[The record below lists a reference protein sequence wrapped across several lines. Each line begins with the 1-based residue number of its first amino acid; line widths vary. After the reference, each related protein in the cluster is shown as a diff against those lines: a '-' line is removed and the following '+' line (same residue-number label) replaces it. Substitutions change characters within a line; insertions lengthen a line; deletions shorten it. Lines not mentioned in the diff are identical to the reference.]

1 MAKYFLGSVGMA
13 EAFRIVEN
21 DGDKKFELAFVS
33 KTLTDSGLNI
43 STTKDDIRGGTG
55 APIQFS
61 FYHDTNVE
69 INLTDIQWK
78 HEYLEAQ
85 LGVYMKNE
93 GDSEAYY
100 TDAGVKYTGGNSI
113 TLARKP
119 KALPV
124 ACMDTDPVTIWFAK
138 QGTDEW
144 DSINLT
150 NVAASGDKFVG
161 SFAEE
166 DAGKLQAN
174 ETYCVRYLANE
185 AKAFN
190 AEIST
195 LIVPQE
201 LYLII
206 TAPIFAGDSCASSQG
221 KAAGTIT
228 FEVPRFQLNGAQE
241 FSMNMSSNQT
251 MSLAGIAL
259 ASESL
264 ECDSIGGKLLRIIEV
279 YNDGEAVTDVEL
291 VIDEDSCVVGAVP
304 VVYMEKSSGKLV
316 LLDNSDGTFTYNNGT
331 ADVDALDSE
340 GKFLAAASGSTVTVT
355 FGEFTDEIK
364 IAAA

>member
-1 MAKYFLGSVGMA
+1 MAKYFLGSVGKA
-13 EAFRIVEN
+13 EAFRII
-21 DGDKKFELAFVS
+21 DGKFELAFVS

-85 LGVYMKNE
+85 LGVYMNDDDQKAYFTDKCTYE
-93 GDSEAYY
+93 GDN
-100 TDAGVKYTGGNSI
+100 TF
-113 TLARKP
+113 TLARQAL
-119 KALPV
+119 ALPV
-124 ACMDTDPVTIWFAK
+124 ACLDDDPITIWFAK
-138 QGTDEW
+138 EGTDDW
-144 DSINLT
+144 HSINLQSCE
-150 NVAASGDKFVG
+150 ASGDKYVG
-161 SFAEE
+161 SFTAEDATKAGLEE
-166 DAGKLQAN
+166 DAK
-174 ETYCVRYLANE
+174 YCVRYLAE
-185 AKAFN
+185 DSKAVS
-190 AEIST
+190 AEIQT

-206 TAPIFAGDSCASSQG
+206 TAPIFAGDSCAASQG
-221 KAAGTIT
+221 KEAGTIT

-264 ECDSIGGKLLRIIEV
+264 ECDSVGGKLLRIIEV
-279 YNDGEAVTDVEL
+279 IYDRADTDYVEL
-291 VIDEDSCVVGAVP
+291 VIDEDSCVVGSAP
-304 VVYMEKSSGKLV
+304 VVYAEKSTGKLV
-316 LLDNSDGTFTYNNGT
+316 KLDNAKGSFKYNDGS

-340 GKFLAAASGSTVTVT
+340 GKFKAAAATYSPVTIT
-355 FGEFTDEIK
+355 FGELSDEVTVVN
-364 IAAA
+364 A